1 MSIQPISG
9 SAASLPAT
17 PPSQVAPNNAPLANA
32 PVAASPAPS
41 PARAAPTV
49 PEAATAQESKRA
61 ASAAELRSS
70 VQDAVKRANET
81 VQVLRSNL
89 QFTVDQATGIDVV
102 KFIDIKTKEVIRQI
116 PSEEMVAL
124 ARRLDEIRGLLIK
137 DKA

>member
-9 SAASLPAT
+9 SPASLPTT
-17 PPSQVAPNNAPLANA
+17 PPSQVAPTSAPQTNAPAAA
-32 PVAASPAPS
+32 PTAAST
-41 PARAAPTV
+41 ARAAPPDPRTATV
-49 PEAATAQESKRA
+49 PESKRA
-61 ASAAELRSS
+61 ASAEELRSS

-124 ARRLDEIRGLLIK
+124 ARRLDEIKGLLIK

>member
-9 SAASLPAT
+9 SLAGLPAT
-17 PPSQVAPNNAPLANA
+17 PPSQVAPTSAPQTNAPLA
-32 PVAASPAPS
+32 ASPAATA
-41 PARAAPTV
+41 ARTAP
-49 PEAATAQESKRA
+49 PDPGAATVQESNRA
-61 ASAAELRSS
+61 ASAEEFRSS

-124 ARRLDEIRGLLIK
+124 ARRLDEIKGLLIK